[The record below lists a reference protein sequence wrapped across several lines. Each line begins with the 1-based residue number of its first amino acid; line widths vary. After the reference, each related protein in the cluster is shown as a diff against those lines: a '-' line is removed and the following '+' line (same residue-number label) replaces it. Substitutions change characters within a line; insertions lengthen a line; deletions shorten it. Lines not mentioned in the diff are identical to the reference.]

1 MEPSEHNWANI
12 SETICSEMLVF
23 HEVGLL
29 DLVLSEYPDKS
40 HNFTNLFFMTSHFRT
55 LYSLYSCDILVEN
68 IFKVI
73 CGDNVLVFLVYSLVL
88 VYSRL
93 SLNGHLYKTDTSVKR
108 TLRVGPCQ
116 SFYSFYLTLYKTDT
130 SLRRT
135 LSAGPEGVHLR
146 ES

>member
-1 MEPSEHNWANI
+1 MESSEHNWANI

-40 HNFTNLFFMTSHFRT
+40 HTFTNLFFMTSHFRT
-55 LYSLYSCDILVEN
+55 LYSLYSCDILVEH

-73 CGDNVLVFLVYSLVL
+73 CGDNVLVFLAYSLVL

-116 SFYSFYLTLYKTDT
+116 SLLLLFD
-130 SLRRT
+130 SL
-135 LSAGPEGVHLR
+135 
-146 ES
+146 